1 MIWIDHKKMR
11 RLPVN
16 GQEVWYYL
24 PALGVFR
31 GTFRIDKSP
40 EGMAMAARWGLSTN
54 LFVCSEVCG
63 TVDSDDVPLW
73 MPYESGSDRPPPP
86 FDYLDWSRRWKEWFL
101 NLEEV
106 TSE

>member
-31 GTFRIDKSP
+31 GTFRIDKSH
-40 EGMAMAARWGLSTN
+40 EGMEMAARWGLSTN
-54 LFVCSEVCG
+54 LFVCGEVCG
-63 TVDSDDVPLW
+63 TVDSDDVPMW
-73 MPYESGSDRPPPP
+73 MPYEEGSARPAPPY
-86 FDYLDWSRRWKEWFL
+86 DKDEWRREMCVAIV
-101 NLEEV
+101 ES
-106 TSE
+106 TGGAQ